1 MNQYEIVDRIA
12 RDLLRWP
19 PMATA
24 CALSVMLIDGCS
36 AAPNATE
43 TPPLPRV
50 VVAYPRPQSVPP
62 DDAVGRYLGQAPWIC
77 TPSGFGHKS
86 RCFRRP

>member
-1 MNQYEIVDRIA
+1 MLVD
-12 RDLLRWP
+12 
-19 PMATA
+19 
-24 CALSVMLIDGCS
+24 GYS

-43 TPPLPRV
+43 TPPLPRE

-62 DDAVGRYLGQAPWIC
+62 HDAVALKEIRYLGQAPWIC